1 MRPKS
6 LILLMLALGCGLV
19 ASIGISQVMDRK
31 NQQPLQAGETEAIFV
46 AMKDIGFGDP
56 LNMQVLKLEPWP
68 KHLIPAGA
76 LSKIEDVEGRLAGA
90 RFVAGEPVL
99 EAKLMGNGEGSGP
112 AVAIPKGYRVV
123 SVQVDAVSSIGSLI
137 KPSDRVDLLVYVN
150 RNPSSGITEAGTK
163 TILQDVK
170 VFAVNEQWRR
180 PEDQNEESIAAKTV
194 SLLVTPAQAEKVTL
208 ATEMGKVR
216 LVLRSPEDD
225 AGDVATGGTVVS
237 DIFASASEKSDRE
250 REASYEPAKS
260 SDNAFLT
267 WLEGQKAK
275 QPTATEV
282 AISTPETFVMELL
295 AGNEL
300 RTVPF
305 RKENGTGRW
314 QSADGGFTPSHT
326 DAASAIEAVAPPAD
340 EAVPA
345 EDDKNNGQ
353 KAEASP
359 SAADLGS

>member
-6 LILLMLALGCGLV
+6 LVLLMLALGCGLV

-112 AVAIPKGYRVV
+112 AVAIPRGYRVV

-137 KPSDRVDLLVYVN
+137 KPGDRVDLLVYVN

-237 DIFASASEKSDRE
+237 DIFASASEKADRDRE
-250 REASYEPAKS
+250 GSNEPRKPE
-260 SDNAFLT
+260 DNTFLS

-275 QPTATEV
+275 QSLPTEV
-282 AISTPETFVMELL
+282 AIGTPETFVMELL
-295 AGNEL
+295 TGNEM

-305 RKENGTGRW
+305 RKENGTARW
-314 QSADGGFTPSHT
+314 QVADGGFIPSQT
-326 DAASAIEAVAPPAD
+326 EPATVDPIAPPVD
-340 EAVPA
+340 EATPA
-345 EDDKNNGQ
+345 PEDTDKGQ
-353 KAEASP
+353 RSEASP
-359 SAADLGS
+359 AAAELGS